1 MIKKVFLNFIKVILI
16 TLPIIVFCTDFI
28 KTFWG
33 PIYKININSSNI
45 TSIEETLQKDNIEI
59 ENIENVIKIELCG
72 QGLWDYESLD
82 FYYSDGKVKSV
93 YLYTT
98 EQHYYIEEY
107 LYKNTFNYDY
117 IFIISIFIS
126 LSTICVTIY
135 VSIRKKKQLKRE
147 K

>member
-45 TSIEETLQKDNIEI
+45 TAIEETLQKDNIEI

-126 LSTICVTIY
+126 LLTICVTIY
-135 VSIRKKKQLKRE
+135 VSI
-147 K
+147 

>member
-1 MIKKVFLNFIKVILI
+1 MLLKLSYVGK
-16 TLPIIVFCTDFI
+16 
-28 KTFWG
+28 
-33 PIYKININSSNI
+33 
-45 TSIEETLQKDNIEI
+45 
-59 ENIENVIKIELCG
+59 
-72 QGLWDYESLD
+72 DYESLD